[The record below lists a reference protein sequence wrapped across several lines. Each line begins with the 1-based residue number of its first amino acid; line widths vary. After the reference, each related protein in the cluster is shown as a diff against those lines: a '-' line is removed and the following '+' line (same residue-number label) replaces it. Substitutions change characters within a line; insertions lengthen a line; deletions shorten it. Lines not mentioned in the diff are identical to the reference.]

1 MNENDWLVWLLVM
14 LNNIAIVTIFGIS
27 MVMEKQYRKVAEEL
41 HELRRK
47 VGV

>member
-1 MNENDWLVWLLVM
+1 MSQQDWLVWLLVM

-27 MVMEKQYRKVAEEL
+27 MVMEKQLRKTHEEMQ
-41 HELRRK
+41 ELRRK